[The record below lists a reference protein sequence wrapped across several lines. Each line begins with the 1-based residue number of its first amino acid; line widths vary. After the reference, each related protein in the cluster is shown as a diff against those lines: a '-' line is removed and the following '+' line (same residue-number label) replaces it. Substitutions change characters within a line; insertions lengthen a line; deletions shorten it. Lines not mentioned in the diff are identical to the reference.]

1 MWGRWDVDGR
11 DLDRFLD
18 SWMLLFQT
26 FELNVFFNSG
36 SALGLM
42 LLSPGLMLL
51 ISDSFR
57 LSTLWLNAL
66 KP

>member
-26 FELNVFFNSG
+26 FELKVF
-36 SALGLM
+36 LK
-42 LLSPGLMLL
+42 
-51 ISDSFR
+51 FR
-57 LSTLWLNAL
+57 FSTGLNAL
-66 KP
+66 KPGLNALNFRFIQVKHSLA